1 MSKISKY
8 IVIFGI
14 AIAICSN
21 LYLRTAPRDL
31 RNEIGSLKEV
41 LPQADYFSGKL
52 SNPPHYLGYSAT
64 APTPEKRII
73 GYAFVTTDLAP
84 EERGY
89 SGPIK
94 ALVGLD
100 LNGKI
105 TGIKILEHTETPSYV
120 RTLPQFIA
128 QVKGKSVYDNFRL
141 GRDIDAITRAT
152 ITSEAIARSVRK
164 SIRTIAKTKLGL
176 TVKEEE
182 SSFWQQF
189 KNVNIYLTMSVFLL
203 GIISVVSKKRPL
215 RRVALSFST
224 IAIGFLA
231 NNYISTVT
239 FSSALLGK
247 SPPLIHGFLW
257 YLSFASS
264 LILSFIVVGFFCG
277 WVCPF
282 GAAQELV
289 KSCTK
294 GEVRISRDVKEK
306 FGDVRLGILF
316 FVGVMTIA
324 LNNPNVSNFEPF
336 ATLFARTGT
345 LVAWVYL
352 ATIGIASLFN
362 SRFFCKY
369 LCAVGVIFGWLNKI
383 GIYKVKPFSG
393 CTGCGLCV
401 KACLTEA
408 IEYRGELKEKPPE
421 DRLKFDYS
429 KCISCLEC
437 SHACPEKV
445 IRLVPPFHAS

>member
-21 LYLRTAPRDL
+21 LYLRIAPRDL

-94 ALVGLD
+94 AVVGLD

-189 KNVNIYLTMSVFLL
+189 KNVNIYLTIGVFLL

-215 RRVALSFST
+215 RRVALFVST

-264 LILSFIVVGFFCG
+264 LILSFIVIGFFCG

-393 CTGCGLCV
+393 CTGCQLCV
-401 KACLTEA
+401 KACPTEA
-408 IEYRGELKEKPPE
+408 IEYQGELKEKPPE
-421 DRLKFDYS
+421 ERLNFDYS

-437 SHACPEKV
+437 SYACPEKV
-445 IRLVPPFHAS
+445 IRLTKT

>member
-1 MSKISKY
+1 MSKFSKY
-8 IVIFGI
+8 IVVFGI
-14 AIAICSN
+14 AVAICSN
-21 LYLRTAPRDL
+21 LYLRFGPKDL
-31 RNEIGSLKEV
+31 RNEIESLREV

-52 SNPPHYLGYSAT
+52 SNPPHYLAYSAT
-64 APTPEKRII
+64 AATPDKRII
-73 GYAFVTTDLAP
+73 GYAFVTTDLFP

-100 LNGKI
+100 LDGKI

-128 QVKGKSVYDNFRL
+128 QFKGKSVYDNFKL
-141 GRDIDAITRAT
+141 GSDLDGITRAT
-152 ITSEAIARSVRK
+152 ITSGAIARSVRK
-164 SIRTIAKTKLGL
+164 SIRTIANTKLGL
-176 TVKEEE
+176 KIKEEE
-182 SSFWQQF
+182 ISFWKQF
-189 KNVNIYLTMSVFLL
+189 KNVNIYLTIGVFIL
-203 GIISVVSKKRPL
+203 GIISVIFKKRRL
-215 RRVALSFST
+215 RKFTLFIT
-224 IAIGFLA
+224 IAILGFLA
-231 NNYISTVT
+231 NNYVSAVT
-239 FSSALLGK
+239 FSSAVLGK
-247 SPPLIHGFLW
+247 SPPLIHNFLW
-257 YLSFASS
+257 YLTVALS

-277 WVCPF
+277 WICPF

-294 GEVRISRDVKEK
+294 GEVRLSREVKNR
-306 FGDVRLGILF
+306 FGDIRLGILF

-324 LNNPNVSNFEPF
+324 LNNPNISNFEPF
-336 ATLFARTGT
+336 ATLFTRVGT
-345 LVAWVYL
+345 LVAWIYL

-362 SRFFCKY
+362 SRFFCKH

-383 GIYKVKPFSG
+383 GIYKVKASSG

-401 KACLTEA
+401 KVCPTEA
-408 IEYRGELKEKPPE
+408 IEYRSEIKEGSPE
-421 DRLKFDYS
+421 KRLSFDYS

-445 IRLVPPFHAS
+445 IRLTGA